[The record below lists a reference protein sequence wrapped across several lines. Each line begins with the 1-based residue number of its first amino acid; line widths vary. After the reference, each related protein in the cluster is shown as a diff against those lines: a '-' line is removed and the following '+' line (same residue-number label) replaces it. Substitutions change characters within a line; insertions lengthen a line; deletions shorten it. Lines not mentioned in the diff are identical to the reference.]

1 MKILLVDDH
10 ALFRAGMR
18 YVLRELDD
26 AVELL
31 EAPDCET
38 AQRVAAGED
47 VTLVLMDLQLPGADG
62 LKGLAQCREHLP
74 DTPVVML
81 SAVEDLERI
90 ERAMRLGAR
99 GYIAKSAN
107 SETMLNALRQ
117 VLAGEMYLPWAVDL
131 ERESAAES
139 QSLTPRQIE
148 VLHLLA
154 RGASNKE
161 IARLLGVAEGTV
173 RIHVTA
179 ILRAL
184 KVRNRGQA
192 VYAGAR
198 VGLITEQ

>member
-18 YVLRELDD
+18 YVLRELDE

-31 EAPDCET
+31 EAPDCDA
-38 AQRVAAGED
+38 AQRLADESVS
-47 VTLVLMDLQLPGADG
+47 LVLMDLLLPGTDG
-62 LKGLAQCREHLP
+62 LRGLSQCRERLP

-81 SAVEDLERI
+81 SAVEDLDRV

-99 GYIAKSAN
+99 GYISKSAN
-107 SETMLNALRQ
+107 SDTMLGALRQ
-117 VLAGEMYLPWAVDL
+117 VLAGEIYLPWAI
-131 ERESAAES
+131 EPARESEEV
-139 QSLTPRQIE
+139 QPLTPRQIE

-161 IARLLGVAEGTV
+161 IARALGVAEGTV

-184 KVRNRGQA
+184 NVRNRGQA
-192 VYAGAR
+192 AYAGVRA
-198 VGLITEQ
+198 GLITEP